1 MVQSAADYKPAL
13 ENCFRLLGL
22 ARTFDRTGLITDSDF
37 GPFAL
42 LLSALDGNAVPGFV
56 HKTVGAIKAYDE
68 KNGTALLETAAR
80 FIDCSCSYKPA
91 AQALSIHVS
100 TLRYRVGRL
109 KELFS
114 IDLDDAESRL
124 ALALA
129 IRLQAIGGR
138 REGEDAPASKR

>member
-1 MVQSAADYKPAL
+1 M
-13 ENCFRLLGL
+13 
-22 ARTFDRTGLITDSDF
+22 
-37 GPFAL
+37 
-42 LLSALDGNAVPGFV
+42 PGFV

-68 KNGTALLETAAR
+68 KNGTALLETASA
-80 FIDCSCSYKPA
+80 FIDCSCRYKPA

-138 REGEDAPASKR
+138 REGDDAPASKR